1 MRLQPQ
7 MLDIID
13 GLLPEAQEDT
23 EKTELYRLLAQVK
36 ELDQRLALD
45 LEAAANA
52 QIAEYID
59 RAFIVGFKA
68 GRDPSLLVFMPEE
81 PGLHDVMKSDA

>member
-59 RAFIVGFKA
+59 RVFIVGFKA
-68 GRDPSLLVFMPEE
+68 GRDPSLLVFMPEQ
-81 PGLHDVMKSDA
+81 S